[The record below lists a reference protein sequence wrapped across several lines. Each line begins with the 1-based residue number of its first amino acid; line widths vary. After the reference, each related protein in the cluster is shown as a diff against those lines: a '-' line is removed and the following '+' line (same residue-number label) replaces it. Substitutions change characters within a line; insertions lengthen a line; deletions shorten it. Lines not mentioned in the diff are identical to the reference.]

1 MGISLAYV
9 VKGEVRVG
17 VVHAPFQGETFVAVR
32 GGGAALNGR
41 PLEARATVQLADA
54 LISTGFPHDHA
65 DMKNIL
71 ARLGCVI
78 QACRDLRR
86 LASPAIDICWIAAG
100 RLDAAYE
107 TLRPWDVA
115 AARLVAREMGVQ
127 RDHYSPARA
136 ALPPELRGDDVVFA
150 RAGLIEQLLAVLR
163 LKA

>member
-1 MGISLAYV
+1 M
-9 VKGEVRVG
+9 
-17 VVHAPFQGETFVAVR
+17 P
-32 GGGAALNGR
+32 
-41 PLEARATVQLADA
+41 LADA

-71 ARLGCVI
+71 ARLGRVI

-86 LASPAIDICWIAAG
+86 LASPAIDICWVAAG

-115 AARLVAREMGVQ
+115 AAGLVAREMGVQ
-127 RDHYSPARA
+127 RDHYSPALA

-163 LKA
+163 LEA